1 MTLALVTDQH
11 QRDDMEED
19 EVITIF
25 IPVSKGM
32 MAQMKNF
39 YGQILRFTINGS
51 EFLVNNIRTVRGQL
65 QYSEIKIDPSKNPLF
80 KFNIKN
86 DFPEYCMS
94 LREQEVHFDFLAM
107 TPGGY
112 MASIYDPCGNSILV
126 GCDSFENSTNVDLT
140 SWDEYRRY

>member
-1 MTLALVTDQH
+1 MTLSLVTDQH

-39 YGQILRFTINGS
+39 YGEILRFTINGS

-65 QYSEIKIDPSKNPLF
+65 QYSEIKIDPAKNPMF
-80 KFNIKN
+80 RFNLKN
-86 DFPEYCMS
+86 EFPEYCMS
-94 LREQEVHFDFLAM
+94 LRQQGVDFDFLAM

-112 MASIYDPCGNSILV
+112 MASIYDPCGNSILI
-126 GCDSFENSTNVDLT
+126 GCDSFENSTDVDLT
-140 SWDEYRRY
+140 SWDKYHRY